1 MSNWQSNTIEV
12 DGFEVRVDASADGVD
27 LGKVSGGIYASDLLL
42 TPEQAMAIADALT
55 EGATRCLA
63 AREG

>member
-1 MSNWQSNTIEV
+1 METWQSKPLQINGMTI
-12 DGFEVRVDASADGVD
+12 DVRANRDGVT
-27 LGKVSGGIYASDLLL
+27 SGRTVDGIYASDLLMA
-42 TPEQAMAIADALT
+42 PEQAIEYAKALT